1 MVQVADTVW
10 KDLQPLNVSVDFG
23 MLEEEFA
30 ARDIGKNAGSR
41 IKAVRPSRLTI
52 LQMQRS
58 NNVAVFLNRLKMTTS
73 EVRTLRIFK
82 NRVARDAATLHCA
95 WR

>member
-1 MVQVADTVW
+1 MVQVVDTVW

-30 ARDIGKNAGSR
+30 ARNTDKSSGGG
-41 IKAVRPSRLTI
+41 IKAVRPAKVTM

-73 EVRTLRIFK
+73 EVLTLCSK
-82 NRVARDAATLHCA
+82 T
-95 WR
+95 